1 MPKQTRVQLILTA
14 FGKAAC
20 YALLFIGI
28 QLFVSVAAALIEGI
42 RTGLSGAA
50 GPDAS
55 AEITENLLAN
65 TSLITL
71 ISNALTLLLLFPV
84 FAAQKKSYGREISLF
99 PLLPGAVWPLAIGA
113 LCLSAVVSLLL
124 VLLPIPEDIMAD
136 YAEAAASLETPGL
149 VGALS
154 TVLFAPIAEEV
165 IFRGLVYTRLR
176 RAMPAWLACVLA
188 SLVFAVLHGQL
199 LWIAYAFLMGVALT
213 LVFERTGTLWSSIL
227 VHITFNLAGTYLV
240 QYLPGSPLILLL
252 GIFGIAAAWHWLSRV
267 YPRS

>member
-1 MPKQTRVQLILTA
+1 MPKQTRFQQILAA

-28 QLFVSVAAALIEGI
+28 QLFVSFAAALIEGI

-55 AEITENLLAN
+55 AEMVENLLAN

-71 ISNALTLLLLFPV
+71 ISNALTLLLLLPV

-124 VLLPIPEDIMAD
+124 VLLPIPGDIMAD
-136 YAEAAASLETPGL
+136 YA
-149 VGALS
+149 
-154 TVLFAPIAEEV
+154 
-165 IFRGLVYTRLR
+165 
-176 RAMPAWLACVLA
+176 
-188 SLVFAVLHGQL
+188 
-199 LWIAYAFLMGVALT
+199 
-213 LVFERTGTLWSSIL
+213 
-227 VHITFNLAGTYLV
+227 
-240 QYLPGSPLILLL
+240 
-252 GIFGIAAAWHWLSRV
+252 
-267 YPRS
+267 